1 MTANAKRRRFAGVC
15 TFILPIMRPTRDGE
29 KRLLTEPPA
38 ENPRL
43 SNGTVRLATG
53 AELRVTG
60 PAGSPAV
67 VCVNGGQRAE
77 VPGTWSATLEW
88 LVARLAPRF
97 PGLAFAEGRYRVKSW
112 TRLDLC
118 EEDARAAIAAV
129 AAPRTLLVG
138 FSMGGAVAVRS
149 ADAPGVEAVL
159 GL

>member
-60 PAGSPAV
+60 PAGAPAV

-97 PGLAFAEGRYRVKSW
+97 PGLAFGEGRYRVKSW
-112 TRLDLC
+112 RRPDSC
-118 EEDARAAIAAV
+118 APHARPAV
-129 AAPRTLLVG
+129 APPRPPPPPLPGL
-138 FSMGGAVAVRS
+138 SIGG
-149 ADAPGVEAVL
+149 
-159 GL
+159 